1 MINIIIIVVIV
12 AFLLFIYFKFF
23 KIPKLKNVI
32 FIDGGLGC
40 GKSFYSVSLAIKL
53 HKKALRNWNIKK
65 YFCKFLGLFS
75 KKYKNKELEKP
86 LLYSNIKLKNYEH
99 VILTKELLT
108 RDNRFNYKS
117 VVLIDEFSLF
127 ADQQL
132 YKNQELNEKLQ
143 LFFKLFRHET
153 KGGYMV
159 VNSQSINDCHYSFKY
174 ILNDYFYIHH
184 RIKLPFISILAIR
197 ENVYSSDIGNVVN
210 ISNEDIEFS
219 LKKVIVF
226 NNFYN
231 KYDSY
236 TYSVF
241 TDNLKNDDRIV
252 KFIKNDELKADKLIS
267 FRDYKYLIKEE
278 KNNEKK

>member
-1 MINIIIIVVIV
+1 MISTIIVIV
-12 AFLLFIYFKFF
+12 VVAAFIFIYFKFF
-23 KIPKLKNVI
+23 KIPKLKNVV

-53 HKKALRNWNIKK
+53 HKRALRKWYFQK

-75 KKYKNKELEKP
+75 KKYKNLQIEKP

-99 VILTKELLT
+99 VILTKELLI
-108 RDNRFNYKS
+108 RDMRFNYKS

-132 YKNQELNEKLQ
+132 YKNQDLNEKLQ

-184 RIKLPFISILAIR
+184 RIKLPFISLLAIR
-197 ENVYSSDIGNVVN
+197 ENVYSADNGNVIN
-210 ISNEDIEFS
+210 SSFEDIES
-219 LKKVIVF
+219 TLKKVIVL
-226 NNFYN
+226 NKYYK

-236 TYSVF
+236 TYSIF
-241 TDNLKNDDRIV
+241 TDNLETDNRLV
-252 KFIKNDELKADKLIS
+252 NFIKNDELKADKLIS
-267 FRDYKYLIKEE
+267 FRDYKYLIKEV

>member
-53 HKKALRNWNIKK
+53 HKKALRKWNIEK

-75 KKYKNKELEKP
+75 KKYKNKEVEKP

-99 VILTKELLT
+99 VILTKDLLT
-108 RDNRFNYKS
+108 RDIRFNYKS
-117 VVLIDEFSLF
+117 ILLIDEFSLF

-132 YKNQELNEKLQ
+132 YKNQDLNEKLQ

-197 ENVYSSDIGNVVN
+197 ENVYCADNGNVVN
-210 ISNEDIEFS
+210 ISNDDVES
-219 LKKVIVF
+219 TLKKVIVL
-226 NNFYN
+226 NKYYN

-252 KFIKNDELKADKLIS
+252 KFIKNDDLKADKLIS
-267 FRDYKYLIKEE
+267 FRDYKFLIKEVQ
-278 KNNEKK
+278 KNDK

>member
-12 AFLLFIYFKFF
+12 TFLLFIYFKFF
-23 KIPKLKNVI
+23 KIPKLKNVV
-32 FIDGGLGC
+32 FIDGGLGS
-40 GKSFYSVSLAIKL
+40 GKSFYSVALAIKL
-53 HKKALRNWNIKK
+53 HKKALNKWYFQK
-65 YFCKFLGLFS
+65 YICKFLGLFS
-75 KKYKNKELEKP
+75 KKYKNKEIEKP

-99 VILTKELLT
+99 VILTKELLI
-108 RDNRFNYKS
+108 REMRFNYKS

-132 YKNQELNEKLQ
+132 YKNQDLNEKLQ

-184 RIKLPFISILAIR
+184 RKKLPFISFLAIR
-197 ENVYSSDIGNVVN
+197 ENVYSADNGSVINS
-210 ISNEDIEFS
+210 SNEDIERT

-226 NNFYN
+226 NKYYK

-236 TYSVF
+236 TYSIF
-241 TDNLKNDDRIV
+241 TDKLESYDRLV
-252 KFIKNDELKADKLIS
+252 KFVKNDELKADNLIS
-267 FRDYKYLIKEE
+267 FRDYKFLIKEL

>member
-1 MINIIIIVVIV
+1 MISIIIIVVIV

-23 KIPKLKNVI
+23 KIPKLKNVV

-53 HKKALRNWNIKK
+53 HKKALRKWNIQK

-75 KKYKNKELEKP
+75 KKYKNKEVEKP

-108 RDNRFNYKS
+108 RDIRFNYKS
-117 VVLIDEFSLF
+117 ILLIDEFSLF

-132 YKNQELNEKLQ
+132 YKNQDLNEKLQ

-184 RIKLPFISILAIR
+184 RVKLPFISILAIR
-197 ENVYSSDIGNVVN
+197 ENFYSADNGNVIN
-210 ISNEDIEFS
+210 SSNEDIES
-219 LKKVIVF
+219 TLKKVIVL
-226 NNFYN
+226 NKYYN

-236 TYSVF
+236 TYSIF

-252 KFIKNDELKADKLIS
+252 KFIKSDELKADKLIS
-267 FRDYKYLIKEE
+267 FRDYKYLIKEV

>member
-12 AFLLFIYFKFF
+12 SFLLFIYFKFF

-40 GKSFYSVSLAIKL
+40 GKSFYSVSLAINL
-53 HKKALRNWNIKK
+53 HKKALRKWNIQK
-65 YFCKFLGLFS
+65 YFFKFLGLFS
-75 KKYKNKELEKP
+75 KKYKNKEIEKP

-108 RDNRFNYKS
+108 RDIRFNYKS
-117 VVLIDEFSLF
+117 ILLIDEFSLF

-132 YKNQELNEKLQ
+132 YKNQDLNEKLQ

-184 RIKLPFISILAIR
+184 RIKLPFISLLAIR
-197 ENVYSSDIGNVVN
+197 ENVYSADNGNVIN
-210 ISNEDIEFS
+210 SSNEDIES
-219 LKKVIVF
+219 TLKKVIVL
-226 NNFYN
+226 NKYYN

-241 TDNLKNDDRIV
+241 TDHLKNDDRIV
-252 KFIKNDELKADKLIS
+252 KFIKNDELKADQLIS
-267 FRDYKYLIKEE
+267 FRNYKYLIKEFQ
-278 KNNEKK
+278 KNDK

>member
-1 MINIIIIVVIV
+1 MISTIIVIV
-12 AFLLFIYFKFF
+12 VVAAFIFIYFKFF
-23 KIPKLKNVI
+23 KIPKLKNVV
-32 FIDGGLGC
+32 FIDGGLGS

-53 HKKALRNWNIKK
+53 HKRALRKYNFQK

-75 KKYKNKELEKP
+75 KKYKNNEIEKP

-108 RDNRFNYKS
+108 RDMRFNYKS

-132 YKNQELNEKLQ
+132 YKNQDLNEKLQ

-184 RIKLPFISILAIR
+184 RIKLPFISLLAIR
-197 ENVYSSDIGNVVN
+197 ENVYSADNGNVIN
-210 ISNEDIEFS
+210 SSNEDIESS
-219 LKKVIVF
+219 LKKVIVL
-226 NNFYN
+226 NKYYN

-236 TYSVF
+236 TYSIF
-241 TDNLKNDDRIV
+241 TDNLKNDNRLV
-252 KFIKNDELKADKLIS
+252 KFIKNDDLKADKLIS
-267 FRDYKYLIKEE
+267 FRDYKYLIKEVQ
-278 KNNEKK
+278 KNDK

>member
-12 AFLLFIYFKFF
+12 SFLLFIYFKFF

-53 HKKALRNWNIKK
+53 HKKALRKWYFQK
-65 YFCKFLGLFS
+65 YICKFFGLFS
-75 KKYKNKELEKP
+75 KKYKNKEIEKP

-99 VILTKELLT
+99 VILTKELLI
-108 RDNRFNYKS
+108 RDIRFNYKS
-117 VVLIDEFSLF
+117 IVLIDEFSLF

-132 YKNQELNEKLQ
+132 YKNQDLNEKLQ

-184 RIKLPFISILAIR
+184 RVKLPFISILAIR
-197 ENVYSSDIGNVVN
+197 ENVYSADNGNVVN
-210 ISNEDIEFS
+210 SSNEDVES
-219 LKKVIVF
+219 TLKKVIVF
-226 NNFYN
+226 NKYYG

-236 TYSVF
+236 TYSIF
-241 TDNLKNDDRIV
+241 TDNLESDNRIV
-252 KFIKNDELKADKLIS
+252 KFIKNDDLKADKLIS
-267 FRDYKYLIKEE
+267 FRDYKFLIKDV

>member
-1 MINIIIIVVIV
+1 MFNIIIIVVIV

-23 KIPKLKNVI
+23 KIPKLKNVV
-32 FIDGGLGC
+32 FIDGGLGS

-53 HKKALRNWNIKK
+53 HKKALRKWNFQK
-65 YFCKFLGLFS
+65 YFFKFLGLFS

-99 VILTKELLT
+99 VILTKDLLT
-108 RDNRFNYKS
+108 RDVRFNYKS
-117 VVLIDEFSLF
+117 IVLIDEFSLF

-132 YKNQELNEKLQ
+132 YKNQDLNEKLQ

-153 KGGYMV
+153 HGGYMI

-174 ILNDYFYIHH
+174 IVNDYFYIHH
-184 RIKLPFISILAIR
+184 RVKLPFISILSIR
-197 ENVYSSDIGNVVN
+197 ENIYSADNGNVINAV
-210 ISNEDIEFS
+210 NEDLEIT

-226 NNFYN
+226 NKFYG

-236 TYSVF
+236 TYSIF
-241 TDNLKNDDRIV
+241 TDNLEKDNRIV
-252 KFIKNDELKADKLIS
+252 KFIKNDELKADSLIS
-267 FRDYKYLIKEE
+267 FRAYKFLIKEVQ
-278 KNNEKK
+278 KNEKK

>member
-23 KIPKLKNVI
+23 KIPKLKNVV

-53 HKKALRNWNIKK
+53 HKRALRKWYFQK
-65 YFCKFLGLFS
+65 YLCKFLGLFS
-75 KKYKNKELEKP
+75 KKYKNLQIEKP

-99 VILTKELLT
+99 VILTKELLI
-108 RDNRFNYKS
+108 RDMRFNYKS

-132 YKNQELNEKLQ
+132 YKNQDLNEKLQ

-184 RIKLPFISILAIR
+184 RIKLPFISLLAIR
-197 ENVYSSDIGNVVN
+197 ENVYSADNGNVIN
-210 ISNEDIEFS
+210 SSNEDIES
-219 LKKVIVF
+219 TLKKVIVL
-226 NNFYN
+226 NKYYK

-236 TYSVF
+236 TYSIF
-241 TDNLKNDDRIV
+241 TDKLESDNRLV

-267 FRDYKYLIKEE
+267 FRDYKYLIKEFQ
-278 KNNEKK
+278 KNDK

>member
-12 AFLLFIYFKFF
+12 SFLLFIYFKFF

-40 GKSFYSVSLAIKL
+40 GKSFYSISLAIKL
-53 HKKALRNWNIKK
+53 HKKALRKWYFQK
-65 YFCKFLGLFS
+65 YICKFLGLFS
-75 KKYKNKELEKP
+75 KKYKNKEIEKP
-86 LLYSNIKLKNYEH
+86 LLYSNIKLKNYDH
-99 VILTKELLT
+99 VILTKELLI
-108 RDNRFNYKS
+108 RDMRFNYKS

-132 YKNQELNEKLQ
+132 YKNQDLNEKLQ
-143 LFFKLFRHET
+143 LFFKLFRHES

-184 RIKLPFISILAIR
+184 RVKLPFISLLAIR
-197 ENVYSSDIGNVVN
+197 ENLYSADNGNVIN
-210 ISNEDIEFS
+210 SSNEDVES
-219 LKKVIVF
+219 TLKKVIVL
-226 NNFYN
+226 NKYYN
-231 KYDSY
+231 KYDTF
-236 TYSVF
+236 TYSIF
-241 TDNLKNDDRIV
+241 TDKLESDNRLV

-267 FRDYKYLIKEE
+267 FRDYKYLIKEV
-278 KNNEKK
+278 KNEKK

>member
-1 MINIIIIVVIV
+1 MISIIIIVVIV
-12 AFLLFIYFKFF
+12 VFLLFIYFKFF
-23 KIPKLKNVI
+23 KIAKLKNIV
-32 FIDGGLGC
+32 FIDGGLGS

-53 HKKALRNWNIKK
+53 HKKALRKWNIQK
-65 YFCKFLGLFS
+65 YFFKFLGLFS
-75 KKYKNKELEKP
+75 KKYKNKQIEKP
-86 LLYSNIKLKNYEH
+86 LLYSNIKLKNYDH

-108 RDNRFNYKS
+108 RDIRFNYKS

-132 YKNQELNEKLQ
+132 YKNQDLNEKLQ

-153 KGGYMV
+153 QGGYMI

-184 RIKLPFISILAIR
+184 RLKLPFFSLLAIR
-197 ENVYSSDIGNVVN
+197 ENIYSADNGNVVN
-210 ISNEDIEFS
+210 SSCEDIES
-219 LKKVIVF
+219 TLKKVLVL
-226 NNFYN
+226 NKYYN

-236 TYSVF
+236 TYSIF
-241 TDNLKNDDRIV
+241 TDNLKSDNRLV
-252 KFIKNDELKADKLIS
+252 NFTKNNELKADKLIS
-267 FRDYKYLIKEE
+267 FREYKYLIKEE

>member
-1 MINIIIIVVIV
+1 MIHIIIIVVIV

-32 FIDGGLGC
+32 FIDGGLGT

-53 HKKALRNWNIKK
+53 HKKALRNWNIQK

-75 KKYKNKELEKP
+75 KKYKNKEVEKP

-108 RDNRFNYKS
+108 RNIRFNYKS
-117 VVLIDEFSLF
+117 ILLIDEFSLF

-132 YKNQELNEKLQ
+132 YKNQDLNEKLQ

-159 VNSQSINDCHYSFKY
+159 VNSQSINDCHYTFKY

-197 ENVYSSDIGNVVN
+197 ENFYSADNGNVVN
-210 ISNEDIEFS
+210 ISNEDIES
-219 LKKVIVF
+219 TLKKVIVL
-226 NNFYN
+226 NKYYN

-252 KFIKNDELKADKLIS
+252 KFIKNDDLKADNLIS
-267 FRDYKYLIKEE
+267 FRDYKYLIKEVQ
-278 KNNEKK
+278 KNDK

>member
-1 MINIIIIVVIV
+1 MISTIIVIVVAV
-12 AFLLFIYFKFF
+12 AFIFIYFKFF
-23 KIPKLKNVI
+23 KIPKLKNVV
-32 FIDGGLGC
+32 FIDGGLGS

-53 HKKALRNWNIKK
+53 HKKALIKW
-65 YFCKFLGLFS
+65 YFQKCICKFLALFS
-75 KKYKNKELEKP
+75 KKYKNKEIEKP

-108 RDNRFNYKS
+108 RDIRFNYKS

-132 YKNQELNEKLQ
+132 YKNQDLNEKLQ

-184 RIKLPFISILAIR
+184 RIKLPFISLLAIR
-197 ENVYSSDIGNVVN
+197 ENVYSADSGNVIN
-210 ISNEDIEFS
+210 SSNDDIES
-219 LKKVIVF
+219 TLKKVIVF
-226 NNFYN
+226 NKYYN

-236 TYSVF
+236 TYSIF
-241 TDNLKNDDRIV
+241 TDKLESDNRLV
-252 KFIKNDELKADKLIS
+252 KFIKNDDLKADRLIS
-267 FRDYKYLIKEE
+267 FRDYKYLIKDI

>member
-53 HKKALRNWNIKK
+53 HKKALRKW
-65 YFCKFLGLFS
+65 YFQNYICKFLGLFS
-75 KKYKNKELEKP
+75 KKYKNKEIEKP

-99 VILTKELLT
+99 VILTKELLI
-108 RDNRFNYKS
+108 RDMRFNYKS

-132 YKNQELNEKLQ
+132 YKNQDLNEKLQ

-184 RIKLPFISILAIR
+184 RIKLPFISLLAIR
-197 ENVYSSDIGNVVN
+197 ENVYSADNGNVIN
-210 ISNEDIEFS
+210 SSNEDIES
-219 LKKVIVF
+219 TLKKVIVL
-226 NNFYN
+226 NKYYK

-236 TYSVF
+236 TYSIF
-241 TDNLKNDDRIV
+241 TDKLESDNRLV
-252 KFIKNDELKADKLIS
+252 KFIKNDDLKADKLIS
-267 FRDYKYLIKEE
+267 FRDYKYLIKEV